1 MKNDAND
8 AISPVTSEIAAKT
21 TALAAN
27 TTPRRGCTD
36 SVGRI
41 IPVVYSEVMV
51 SAPSTAMTNWPRYR
65 PARLCWVASKV
76 ALLISLA
83 CDAAPA
89 LARAPMPAQTTTRA
103 SRVQYVDRVDLILV
117 NSDRSASPKP
127 ARPVSGGSRRWRAAG
142 AIWVGAMSGHPRRGP
157 VAVTGGLGSGVRAG
171 GVGGALDARGGQL
184 HERFV
189 ERGLRRGQLVQPDPV
204 LEGQVP
210 DLVHRQSLGHQHAAG
225 AGHRGPAGLGDQAGQ
240 DLGLGSAHPDRLDRV

>member
-8 AISPVTSEIAAKT
+8 AISPVTSEITAKT

-36 SVGRI
+36 SVVRI

-51 SAPSTAMTNWPRYR
+51 SAPSTAMTNWPTYR

-83 CDAAPA
+83 CAAAPA

-103 SRVQYVDRVDLILV
+103 SRVQYVERVDLILV

-127 ARPVSGGSRRWRAAG
+127 ARPVSGGSRRSRAAG
-142 AIWVGAMSGHPRRGP
+142 ASWVVAISGHPRRVHA
-157 VAVTGGLGSGVRAG
+157 VAASGAGLWLAGRVGVEFDT
-171 GVGGALDARGGQL
+171 VGGQF
-184 HERFV
+184 HERFFQG
-189 ERGLRRGQLVQPDPV
+189 GLRRGELVQPDPI

-210 DLVHRQSLGHQHAAG
+210 DLVHGQPLGHERAAD
-225 AGHRGPAGLGDQAGQ
+225 AGHRGPARRDDQFGQ
-240 DLGLGSAHPDRLDRV
+240 DVGFGGAHPD

>member
-8 AISPVTSEIAAKT
+8 AISPVTSEITAKT

-36 SVGRI
+36 SVVRI

-89 LARAPMPAQTTTRA
+89 LSRAPMPTQTTTRA
-103 SRVQYVDRVDLILV
+103 SRVQYVERVDLILV

-142 AIWVGAMSGHPRRGP
+142 AIWVVAISGHPRR
-157 VAVTGGLGSGVRAG
+157 VHAVGAG
-171 GVGGALDARGGQL
+171 GPGIALAGRVGVELDAVRGQL
-184 HERFV
+184 HERFLQ
-189 ERGLRRGQLVQPDPV
+189 RGLRRGQLVQPDPV
-204 LEGQVP
+204 FEGQVP
-210 DLVHRQSLGHQHAAG
+210 DLVHGQPLGHERAG
-225 AGHRGPAGLGDQAGQ
+225 RAGHRAPARLGDEAGQ
-240 DLGLGSAHPDRLDRV
+240 DLRL